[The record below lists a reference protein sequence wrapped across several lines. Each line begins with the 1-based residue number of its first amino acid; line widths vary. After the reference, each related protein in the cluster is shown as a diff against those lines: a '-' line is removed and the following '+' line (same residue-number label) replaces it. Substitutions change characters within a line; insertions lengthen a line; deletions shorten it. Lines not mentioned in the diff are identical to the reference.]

1 MFEEDQSLFSGFMP
15 MVNQVHIT
23 KETTMLNT
31 EGDLVSAHSLT
42 LKTRDGSDHVFS
54 ITNHDLMRL
63 CFLIMKVVQ
72 AD

>member
-1 MFEEDQSLFSGFMP
+1 MFEENQDSFSGFMP
-15 MVNQVHIT
+15 MVNQVHLT

-31 EGDLVSAHSLT
+31 EGDLVSAHTLT